1 MSDSSAT
8 VSCGCWDSRVRRW
21 ESALSGFLQW
31 LVMAL
36 CIVIFVLVIVLVAL
50 RYLFNTTIVGAN
62 EAGVMLFI
70 YTTALGAAVDVARS
84 RHIIVDT
91 FVNCLPA
98 RARRIVDGINLV
110 IVTMLNAFLFKY
122 SIDWVSAVGGS
133 EHPVLHVPE
142 GLVQVAMPL
151 GCAFSVLFCVS
162 RLVIM
167 LTGNS
172 EASKGA
178 L

>member
-1 MSDSSAT
+1 M
-8 VSCGCWDSRVRRW
+8 RRW
-21 ESALSGFLQW
+21 EGALSGVLQW
-31 LVMAL
+31 LVMVL

-70 YTTALGAAVDVARS
+70 YTTALGGAVDIARS

-91 FVNCLPA
+91 FVNCLSA
-98 RARRIVDGINLV
+98 RVRRIVDGTNLV
-110 IVTMLNAFLFKY
+110 IVGMLNAFLFKY
-122 SIDWVSAVGGS
+122 SIDWVGAVGGS

-142 GLVQVAMPL
+142 GLVQVAMPI
-151 GCAFSVLFCVS
+151 GCAFSVLFCVT
-162 RLVIM
+162 RLVTM
-167 LTGNS
+167 FASNS
-172 EASKGA
+172 EENRGA